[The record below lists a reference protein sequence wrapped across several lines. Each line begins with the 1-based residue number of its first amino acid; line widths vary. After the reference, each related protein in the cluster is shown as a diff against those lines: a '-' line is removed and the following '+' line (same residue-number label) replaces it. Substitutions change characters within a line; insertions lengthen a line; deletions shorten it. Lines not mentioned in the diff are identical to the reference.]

1 MAKAQEVAQRAYTV
15 GIRLRRWG
23 VRIASFY
30 FGYKILHR
38 EVYEVE
44 TAEPLLIALG
54 LWLCG
59 IAPADI
65 FDGLRKMGD
74 RVTGEAA
81 PPDPQHPLEVAR
93 AELESGNDGAS
104 R

>member
-1 MAKAQEVAQRAYTV
+1 MDGVRAVAAWIYGQRKEV
-15 GIRLRRWG
+15 RRWIIRA
-23 VRIASFY
+23 VAFY

-38 EVYEVE
+38 EIYEIDSP
-44 TAEPLLIALG
+44 EPLLIALG

-74 RVTGEAA
+74 DVGKSIDKATGADAA
-81 PPDPQHPLEVAR
+81 DALTPER
-93 AELESGNDGAS
+93 ESAS
-104 R
+104 GDSA